1 MSLAFDDPI
10 GSWTSTLFCS
20 LGVEGVY
27 ARTALFER
35 VIDGLGRMI
44 SHSREAT
51 GEVLRFPP
59 VMSREQLER
68 TGYQNNF
75 PQLLGGV
82 CCLDQHQA
90 GDKPNGLAWSAA
102 ASTSDLVVTPAACY
116 PVYPLVA
123 ARGQVPAA
131 GLLFDVAADCFR
143 REPSRQLDRL
153 QSFRMRE
160 FVCVG
165 SAEQASAFRARWLS
179 RAKELASLLRLKHR
193 IDKASDP
200 FFGRTGKLLAMS
212 QVEQSL
218 KYELLVPVYSEERP
232 TACMS
237 FNYHLDH
244 FGETW
249 RLRGPQ
255 GDLAT
260 PPALPSASTGSP
272 WRCSSPTARIS
283 AAGPRLRGRPSPFD
297 GGLLEKKLHAASAQA
312 CGRAGAMLA
321 SALAHPWR
329 LPWPSARRAQVLA
342 VLHNKRAIG
351 CGC

>member
-1 MSLAFDDPI
+1 MSVAFDDPI
-10 GSWTSTLFCS
+10 GSWATTLFCP

-35 VIDGLGRMI
+35 VIDGLGRLI
-44 SHSREAT
+44 ASHREP
-51 GEVLRFPP
+51 GMEVLRFPP

-82 CCLDQHQA
+82 CCLQQDA
-90 GDKPNGLAWSAA
+90 EGPAPLAWADAA
-102 ASTSDLVVTPAACY
+102 RSCDLVVTPAACY

-123 ARGQVPAA
+123 ARGEVPAA
-131 GLLFDVAADCFR
+131 GLLFDVSADCFR

-165 SAEQASAFRARWLS
+165 TAEQASAFRAQWLT
-179 RAKELASLLRLKHR
+179 RVEELAGRLCLNHR

-200 FFGRTGKLLAMS
+200 FFGRTGKLLALS

-218 KYELLVPVYSEERP
+218 KYELLIPIYSQERP

-237 FNYHLDH
+237 FNCHLDH

-249 RLRGPQ
+249 RLRG
-255 GDLAT
+255 
-260 PPALPSASTGSP
+260 
-272 WRCSSPTARIS
+272 
-283 AAGPRLRGRPSPFD
+283 AAGVPVHTACVAFGLDRL
-297 GGLLEKKLHAASAQA
+297 GLALFVTHGADLERWPASA
-312 CGRAGAMLA
+312 RT
-321 SALAHPWR
+321 ALS
-329 LPWPSARRAQVLA
+329 L
-342 VLHNKRAIG
+342 
-351 CGC
+351 

>member
-10 GSWTSTLFCS
+10 GSWATTLFCP

-35 VIDGLGRMI
+35 VIDGLGRLI
-44 SHSREAT
+44 SSNREP
-51 GEVLRFPP
+51 GMEVLRFPP

-82 CCLDQHQA
+82 CCLQQEADGGSA
-90 GDKPNGLAWSAA
+90 LAWADA
-102 ASTSDLVVTPAACY
+102 ASSSDLVVTPAACY

-123 ARGQVPAA
+123 ARGEVPGA
-131 GLLFDVAADCFR
+131 GLLFDVTADCFR

-165 SAEQASAFRARWLS
+165 TAEQASAFRAQWLS
-179 RAKELASLLRLKHR
+179 RAGELAGVLCLNHR

-200 FFGRTGKLLAMS
+200 FFGRTGQLLALS

-218 KYELLVPVYSEERP
+218 KYELLIPIYSQERP

-237 FNYHLDH
+237 FNCHLDH

-249 RLRGPQ
+249 RLRG
-255 GDLAT
+255 
-260 PPALPSASTGSP
+260 
-272 WRCSSPTARIS
+272 
-283 AAGPRLRGRPSPFD
+283 AAGAPVHTACVAFGLDRL
-297 GGLLEKKLHAASAQA
+297 GLALFVTHGADLERWPASA
-312 CGRAGAMLA
+312 RT
-321 SALAHPWR
+321 ALT
-329 LPWPSARRAQVLA
+329 L
-342 VLHNKRAIG
+342 
-351 CGC
+351 

>member
-51 GEVLRFPP
+51 SEVLRFPP

-82 CCLDQHQA
+82 CCLDQHRA

-179 RAKELASLLRLKHR
+179 RAKEMASLLRLKHR

-249 RLRGPQ
+249 QLRGPQ
-255 GDLAT
+255 GDLAH
-260 PPALPSASTGSP
+260 
-272 WRCSSPTARIS
+272 TACV
-283 AAGPRLRGRPSPFD
+283 AFGLDRL
-297 GGLLEKKLHAASAQA
+297 
-312 CGRAGAMLA
+312 
-321 SALAHPWR
+321 ALALFVTHGADLGR
-329 LPWPSARRAQVLA
+329 WPEAARTALA
-342 VLHNKRAIG
+342 L
-351 CGC
+351 